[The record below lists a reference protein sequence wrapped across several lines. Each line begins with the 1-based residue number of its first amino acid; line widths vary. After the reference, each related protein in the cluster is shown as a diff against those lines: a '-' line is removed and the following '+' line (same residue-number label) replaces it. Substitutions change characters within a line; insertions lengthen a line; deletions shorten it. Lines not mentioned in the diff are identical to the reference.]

1 MLPDKVREKWRGLIS
16 RGFGGVQYAY
26 LGENTVIR
34 KPIKVEGAERIHI
47 GADCLIE
54 KSVHLEVLP
63 PSDDSYTPRLRIG
76 DRVQIGPGVKIICQG
91 SIVIEDDVEI
101 EKTARLPMYPKR
113 VRWSI
118 QARNPGCS
126 WEKAPRSRPILLCMK
141 MFRASA
147 LLGLAGSSDIALQY
161 SQQAKDLISL
171 SVRHQA

>member
-1 MLPDKVREKWRGLIS
+1 MLPDNVREKWRGLIS

-101 EKTARLPMYPKR
+101 EKNCTITDVSETGPVVDSSVQSRLLLGKGATVAPNSVVNEDVPRFSVVGGSPARLISHFNTRNKR
-113 VRWSI
+113 
-118 QARNPGCS
+118 
-126 WEKAPRSRPILLCMK
+126 KT
-141 MFRASA
+141 
-147 LLGLAGSSDIALQY
+147 
-161 SQQAKDLISL
+161 
-171 SVRHQA
+171 